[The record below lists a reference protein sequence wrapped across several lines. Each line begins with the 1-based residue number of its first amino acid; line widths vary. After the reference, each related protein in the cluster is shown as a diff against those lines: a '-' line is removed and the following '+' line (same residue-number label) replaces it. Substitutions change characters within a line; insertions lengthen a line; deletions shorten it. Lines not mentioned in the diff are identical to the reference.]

1 MNPNT
6 SGAYKSSW
14 DLGTT
19 PDLLKNLPTGD
30 YQLKSTVFIN
40 GKAIDSNQSVNF
52 SLTQIIVIYDLLI

>member
-40 GKAIDSNQSVNF
+40 
-52 SLTQIIVIYDLLI
+52 